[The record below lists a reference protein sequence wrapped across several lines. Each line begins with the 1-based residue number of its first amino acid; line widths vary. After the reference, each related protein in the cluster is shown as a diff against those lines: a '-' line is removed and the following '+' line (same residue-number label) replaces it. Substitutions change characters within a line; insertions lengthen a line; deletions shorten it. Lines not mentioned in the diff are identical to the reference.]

1 MTTYRVVAGP
11 LFARSHL
18 ALANRYARLED
29 AVADMG
35 QGVVVACGE
44 CEQGAEVVA
53 FHQRH
58 LELMQRLA
66 R

>member
-11 LFARSHL
+11 LFTRSHL
-18 ALANRYARLED
+18 ALASRYARLED

-35 QGVVVACGE
+35 QGVVVECG
-44 CEQGAEVVA
+44 EVVA
-53 FHQRH
+53 FHERH

-66 R
+66 AVRQ